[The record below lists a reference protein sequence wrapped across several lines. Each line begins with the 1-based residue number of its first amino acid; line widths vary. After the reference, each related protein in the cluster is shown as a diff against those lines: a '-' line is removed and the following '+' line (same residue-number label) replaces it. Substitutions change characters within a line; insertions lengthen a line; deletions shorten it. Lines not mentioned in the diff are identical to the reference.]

1 MSVCLEHSRCSRN
14 VSRNDSS
21 MLYLS
26 GGAEKVRSSRNG
38 LDVTVDGKLGNDS
51 TWLRMIN

>member
-14 VSRNDSS
+14 VSRNDSP

>member
-1 MSVCLEHSRCSRN
+1 
-14 VSRNDSS
+14 
-21 MLYLS
+21 MLYVSYMEES

-38 LDVTVDGKLGNDS
+38 LDVTEDGKLENDS